1 MHAFVS
7 DTHSCIV
14 PVAGTQVERTVT
26 GGNCYR
32 QQKAL
37 LQCDNMIS
45 TIFKL
50 VQEDHAR
57 RLSKLIDLI
66 AGCRKKH
73 YNKFYT
79 KNKEK

>member
-7 DTHSCIV
+7 DTHSCTV

-26 GGNCYR
+26 GGNCYG

-50 VQEDHAR
+50 GQEDHAR

-66 AGCRKKH
+66 AGCRKKP
-73 YNKFYT
+73 YIRRT
-79 KNKEK
+79 KKSKL